1 METNIKHKNLLNFL
15 KLSYKNDEIGDKELI
30 NKTITEFFVVEEY
43 NGNNT
48 IRRDKTKKT
57 KDRFSLVVKTK
68 MFGWRAKHLDRN
80 IAINIW
86 KEIYNLT

>member
-68 MFGWRAKHLDRN
+68 MFG
-80 IAINIW
+80 
-86 KEIYNLT
+86 